1 MSVPHIFLKSKN
13 SHLLNFHLPSHLPPE
28 DIMNS
33 EEPLI
38 DPALLASIPESER
51 GEALAAAAAARR
63 AEERAAKRAA
73 EREQSA
79 SINNGD
85 AVANQLTAEEEE
97 ARALAEAMEEKRR
110 ERERERALAMGNS
123 SKVTAAAKP
132 ITSNAAAEGLMFVS
146 KKKRG
151 VGSLGTNGEDKP
163 RAANATSTE
172 EILEHKIGSK
182 RKSADTNGDSSK
194 PQESHLTASQLASIK
209 RAYLGEKALETADP
223 PTSNGNNPTDMRDAI
238 SARQKLRAERAKRR
252 VKKTTFK
259 FEWGDEEDTF
269 EKDDPL
275 YGGGTA
281 APTPSAFHRNNRM
294 AKNSNGTSQRN
305 KNDNNKATFGKRKHH
320 DQVTTVDSVY
330 SKPMNKMTA
339 RDWRIFRENYNIVV
353 KGGKS
358 PPPLR
363 SFRETPAGCPPIHP
377 RLIDAI
383 ENTLRYKEPSPIQ
396 RQSIPIG
403 MQRRDLIGI
412 AETGEQNFTRK

>member
-1 MSVPHIFLKSKN
+1 
-13 SHLLNFHLPSHLPPE
+13 
-28 DIMNS
+28 MNS

-51 GEALAAAAAARR
+51 AEALAAAAAARR

-73 EREQSA
+73 ERAA
-79 SINNGD
+79 SKE
-85 AVANQLTAEEEE
+85 LTADEEE

-110 ERERERALAMGNS
+110 ERERERALVMGNS
-123 SKVTAAAKP
+123 SKVAAKP
-132 ITSNAAAEGLMFVS
+132 ITSNAAAAEGLVFVS

-151 VGSLGTNGEDKP
+151 VGSSVANGEDNS
-163 RAANATSTE
+163 RAANNTTSAE
-172 EILEHKIGSK
+172 DILEHKIGSK
-182 RKSADTNGDSSK
+182 RKNTDSTNGDSSK

-209 RAYLGEKALETADP
+209 RAYLGEKALETADHAS
-223 PTSNGNNPTDMRDAI
+223 TSNGNNPTDMRDAI

-252 VKKTTFK
+252 VKKTVFK
-259 FEWGDEEDTF
+259 FAWGDEEDTF

-275 YGGGTA
+275 YGGGTI

-294 AKNSNGTSQRN
+294 ARNNDTSQRSD
-305 KNDNNKATFGKRKHH
+305 DNSNKATFGKRKHH

-330 SKPMNKMTA
+330 SKPINKMTA
-339 RDWRIFRENYNIVV
+339 RDWRIFRENYDIVV

-363 SFRETPAGCPPIHP
+363 SFRETPPGCPPIHP

-412 AETGEQNFTRK
+412 AETGEQNFNWNYN